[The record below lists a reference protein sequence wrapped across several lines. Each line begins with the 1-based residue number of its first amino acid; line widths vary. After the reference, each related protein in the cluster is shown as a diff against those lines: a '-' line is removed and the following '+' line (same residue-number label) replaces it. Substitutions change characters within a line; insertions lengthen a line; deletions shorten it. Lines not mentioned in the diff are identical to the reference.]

1 MTGLVNFPFFHIQ
14 FGVGNEWRWHMIGVC
29 WCVRRGSGYWF
40 PSHFPIQNTEK
51 CLNKCRFCTLHIM
64 CRNFLSIFRSHSWR
78 ELYAFQSILCDA
90 TFFLLFSSI
99 DFLIEFLTLY
109 VLYWNGSFFVSWS
122 STGAPTTETVC
133 ACVQFTSPIM
143 AWIYVPVWQHFVIK
157 LLN

>member
-51 CLNKCRFCTLHIM
+51 CPNKCRFCTLHIM

-78 ELYAFQSILCDA
+78 ELYGFNRFYAMQHF
-90 TFFLLFSSI
+90 FSSSHQ
-99 DFLIEFLTLY
+99 LIF
-109 VLYWNGSFFVSWS
+109 S
-122 STGAPTTETVC
+122 SNFWLCMCCIGMGHFSYHDRQRGGQHRHQQQKP
-133 ACVQFTSPIM
+133 CVRV
-143 AWIYVPVWQHFVIK
+143 YN
-157 LLN
+157 LLLL